1 MKFKNMFKYETKDGV
16 FKIIDL
22 PEVLSRELC
31 LDKLKEKDQKEGRF
45 HTDEYYK
52 LSWVNKEITENK
64 ITVYNTVTNR
74 FSDKSLYINKQGKFY
89 FKGQII
95 YDKPLSKAKRYYIDE
110 LKPYDETTK
119 CEE

>member
-45 HTDEYYK
+45 YTDEYYK

-64 ITVYNTVTNR
+64 ITVYNELTNR
-74 FSDKSLYINKQGKFY
+74 WSDKSLYLNDKGRFY
-89 FKGQII
+89 FKGI
-95 YDKPLSKAKRYYIDE
+95 YDNYYKRSKRYYIDE
-110 LKPYDETTK
+110 LIAYKE
-119 CEE
+119 